1 MNLFKQIKILDT
13 KNYTNDAI
21 LREKIEEN
29 NADYLKQNFQ
39 YKGNEYV
46 YSKYEDK
53 NELRINIVDS
63 YGKQIF
69 YNFENENIKEK
80 TIDPLRLDEKFFK
93 ALQKENIIDKFEEYD
108 LYEVSNQLEVM
119 CDKYK
124 NENNHDLELF
134 DSKKEDQTEQLSFFV
149 KKNGESFFVDY
160 NGKDNKGICD
170 ESFLI
175 SKYNQGQNGLYSI
188 TFMGQF
194 LSRRDEAEQTK
205 RIKLKT
211 AFTLYNEENK
221 NIPLIIND
229 INKKF
234 NQFFDKDGKDSY
246 FMIIKNGDEIEIK
259 NFENDYKI
267 KNDDKHQNVYFIK
280 NNKEIPIYKDYK
292 DNIVGTDICS
302 REINKELFTEDLFNF
317 LKSEENKSGFIKLD
331 YDNYDS
337 LLKNSNEIKEKE
349 YEELN
354 EER

>member
-13 KNYTNDAI
+13 KNYADGAI
-21 LREKIEEN
+21 LSEKIAEN
-29 NADYLKQNFQ
+29 NANYLKQKFQ

-149 KKNGESFFVDY
+149 KKNGENFFVDY

-194 LSRRDEAEQTK
+194 LSRRDEAEQIK

-280 NNKEIPIYKDYK
+280 NDKEIPIYRDYK

-302 REINKELFTEDLFNF
+302 REINKELFTEELFNF
-317 LKSEENKSGFIKLD
+317 LKSEENKSGLIKFD

-349 YEELN
+349 YESLN